1 MINLWGSMM
10 LYSMIISKYFIYFM
24 TSRTVDVGIVESAM
38 IGGENEKIE
47 KEVDRE
53 ILLRHVQL
61 RASG

>member
-1 MINLWGSMM
+1 M